1 MPAGIAEVAAKAGV
15 SVATASRAING
26 RSGVSP
32 ATRARVLAAAA
43 ELRYVANNSARGLV
57 TASTGTIGWVM
68 HRFRPQVEIY
78 PFYEAIMHGMDLEL
92 SHHGY
97 HLMVTTM
104 ADEHVKDAASL
115 GLVSQNRVDGL
126 VLVGPGIPARFILQF
141 RPLEL
146 PVLLIDNMIDAVPVD
161 TVRNDDVQGGR
172 IATEHLI
179 GHGHQAIAALLG
191 PDAWPSSA
199 LRGAGYR
206 QAALAAGIE
215 PVLFHGEETTPES
228 GDSLLRQALAARPE
242 LTAIFTANDAMAF
255 GAMRAIHS
263 LGRSV
268 PRDIAVIGFDD
279 VTAAAF
285 CHPELTTIRVFKREL
300 GRLAALRMLDLVEQ
314 PESPPV
320 QTLLATELIVRR
332 SCGCHPATDTA
343 AEPWQALT
351 EERRP
356 EPLEN
361 H

>member
-1 MPAGIAEVAAKAGV
+1 MPAGIAEVASKSGV

-26 RSGVSP
+26 RNGVSP
-32 ATRARVLAAAA
+32 DTRARVLAAAA
-43 ELRYVANNSARGLV
+43 ELRYVANNAARGLV
-57 TASTGTIGWVM
+57 TARTGTFGWVV
-68 HRFRPQVEIY
+68 HRFPPQAEVY

-97 HLMVTTM
+97 HLMVTT
-104 ADEHVKDAASL
+104 AANEHFKDAGTL
-115 GLVSQNRVDGL
+115 GLVAQNRVDGL

-141 RPLEL
+141 RPLGL
-146 PVLLIDNMIDAVPVD
+146 PVLLIDNTIDAVPVD

-179 GHGHQAIAALLG
+179 GHGHRVIAALLG
-191 PDAWPSSA
+191 PESWPSSA

-206 QAALAAGIE
+206 QAALAAGVE
-215 PVLFHGEETTPES
+215 PLLFHGEETTPES
-228 GDSLLRQALAARPE
+228 GDALLRQALATRPD
-242 LTAIFTANDAMAF
+242 LTAVFTANDAMAF

-332 SCGCHPATDTA
+332 SCGCQPATGKVGDPLL
-343 AEPWQALT
+343 ELS